1 MSITNKQT
9 NHTSTLGTEE
19 SYFCNSQDLRS
30 LVDVGIIFFFSVI
43 SWVPQNQMDD
53 MKKLDE
59 RLYIFLFFISN
70 SINFNSSMVTYKI
83 TLGIKFLTKIHFHFC
98 ANSHI

>member
-1 MSITNKQT
+1 METNIKKGKGKGILLFMSSTHKQT

-53 MKKLDE
+53 MKKFDE
-59 RLYIFLFFISN
+59 RLCFIF
-70 SINFNSSMVTYKI
+70 K
-83 TLGIKFLTKIHFHFC
+83 
-98 ANSHI
+98 